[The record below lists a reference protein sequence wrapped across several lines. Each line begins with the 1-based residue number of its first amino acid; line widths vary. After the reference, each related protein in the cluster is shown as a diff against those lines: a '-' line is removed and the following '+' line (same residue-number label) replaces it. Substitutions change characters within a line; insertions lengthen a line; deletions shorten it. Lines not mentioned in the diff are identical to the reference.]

1 MKKNARIKINNNN
14 HNSNKKEKINIKQIR
29 NCFSSFHIYAA
40 EKNGLII
47 YFCSF

>member
-29 NCFSSFHIYAA
+29 NCFPTLVYN
-40 EKNGLII
+40 KC
-47 YFCSF
+47 CSIPLPSACF